1 LTGGRADSNI
11 ERTMLKNRNCVLLI
25 AVSFVAGF
33 GNTAMSLTAA
43 VWVKT
48 LTGSSGLAALAG
60 FFVFAP
66 TLLGPVLGAV
76 VDRFPARPV
85 LAITNLATA
94 ALLLTLMGVH
104 SGHQVWLIYAVM
116 LGYGVSYVLID
127 AAEARLLTAAL
138 PAEALGAMFGYR
150 MSAQEATKLF
160 APLVGAGIFA
170 WAGGPAVAVIS
181 AVTLVTSAGL
191 YLGVG
196 QTVPSGQIR
205 ERKRRWRVAEGVRF
219 VVTRPELRM
228 PVLVASV
235 AMIVSAFGNA
245 AVYSVV
251 ESALHRPPPFVG
263 VLSSVQGAG
272 AIVGGLAAGRLLQRL
287 GETGFAALG
296 AIVFA
301 LGPLAQAVGWLP
313 VVIAGSAFVGIGLP
327 WAVVA
332 ALTAVQLRTP
342 STMLGRVAGSAT
354 TLVFAPPALGIPL
367 GAVLVSVV
375 DYRIQLV
382 VGGSATLLGAAVV
395 LGTSRARSGAAAMAS
410 TEA

>member
-1 LTGGRADSNI
+1 
-11 ERTMLKNRNCVLLI
+11 MLRNRNSTLLI

-33 GNTAMSLTAA
+33 GSTAMSLTAA

-66 TLLGPVLGAV
+66 TLLGPVLGGV

-85 LAITNLATA
+85 LVITNLATA
-94 ALLLTLMGVH
+94 TLLLTLLGVH

-116 LGYGVSYVLID
+116 LGYGVSYVLVD

-138 PAEALGAMFGYR
+138 PAKELGAMNGFR

-160 APLVGAGIFA
+160 APLAGAGVFA
-170 WAGGPAVAVIS
+170 WAGGPAVALIS
-181 AVTLVTSAGL
+181 AVTLVASAGL
-191 YLGVG
+191 YQGVH

-205 ERKRRWRVAEGVRF
+205 EGERRWGVAEGIRF
-219 VVTRPELRM
+219 LVIRPELRT

-235 AMIVSAFGNA
+235 AMLMSAFGNA

-251 ESALHRPPPFVG
+251 ESALHHRPAFVG

-272 AIVGGLAAGRLLQRL
+272 AIVGGLVAGRLLERM
-287 GETGFAALG
+287 GETGFGALG

-313 VVIAGSAFVGIGLP
+313 AVIAGSAFIGIGLP

-332 ALTAVQLRTP
+332 AVTAVQLRAP
-342 STMLGRVAGSAT
+342 STMLGRVAASGN
-354 TLVFAPPALGIPL
+354 TLVFAPPALGVPL
-367 GAVLVSVV
+367 GAALVSLV
-375 DYRIQLV
+375 DHRIPLV
-382 VGGSATLLGAAVV
+382 VGGSVTLLAAAAV
-395 LGTSRARSGAAAMAS
+395 LSRSRARSRAAAVAS